1 MNKISELLESLL
13 PVTFRTSNSTNSVY
27 AESDNLLIRI
37 ADHLTMY
44 KDDCDLQIISPINN
58 NEVYLVL
65 IRDSKQ
71 VMYFANEE
79 ELANF
84 IKTFELINRIENQNK
99 KDRLSKKSLITNS
112 DTRTNPDEWDKVC
125 NYLVEDCPAWSN
137 LTPSQKKECRRLL
150 TSKLDY
156 YKCVKYINSFTS
168 EDEFTT
174 KSLHERVDDI
184 LK

>member
-1 MNKISELLESLL
+1 MSKISELLESLL

-37 ADHLTMY
+37 ADHLALY
-44 KDDCDLQIISPINN
+44 KDDWDLQIINPINN
-58 NEVYLVL
+58 NDVYLVL

-71 VMYFANEE
+71 VMCFTSNEE
-79 ELANF
+79 LVTF
-84 IKTFELINRIENQNK
+84 IKMFELINRVENWNK
-99 KDRLSKKSLITNS
+99 KDKLSKKSLIINS
-112 DTRTNPDEWDKVC
+112 NTRTNPDEWDKVC
-125 NYLVEDCPAWSN
+125 NYLVEDCPTWSN

-168 EDEFTT
+168 EDGFTT
-174 KSLHERVDDI
+174 KSLHERVDNI